1 MGTDI
6 VRYDI
11 YGKDVYI
18 ANKMES
24 NGLPGRVMISE
35 RTENIVSAKFNK
47 EFIFEQN
54 QEIDLPIF
62 GEKMQ
67 SYFVYP
73 QMQSI
78 LFIPN
83 KPEKD
88 INLCL
93 N

>member
-6 VRYDI
+6 VRYDV

-24 NGLPGRVMISE
+24 NGMPGRVLISE
-35 RTENIVSAKFNK
+35 KTKNIVSSKVS
-47 EFIFEQN
+47 EDYTFEQN

-73 QMQSI
+73 QHDDA
-78 LFIPN
+78 
-83 KPEKD
+83 EEY
-88 INLCL
+88 
-93 N
+93 

>member
-24 NGLPGRVMISE
+24 NGLPGRVLVSEKTKNIIS
-35 RTENIVSAKFNK
+35 TKSAHEFN
-47 EFIFEQN
+47 FEEN
-54 QEIDLPIF
+54 QEIELPVF
-62 GEKMQ
+62 GEKMV

-73 QMQSI
+73 KSLEEI
-78 LFIPN
+78 
-83 KPEKD
+83 
-88 INLCL
+88 
-93 N
+93 